1 MKKHLILW
9 FLSLSLATSC
19 STQGPSQIDSSPAS
33 TSGIAT
39 TAAQSS
45 ANTSANTSA
54 QSPAKPSP
62 SSDSKPLEPNLT
74 IPISSKA
81 DAEYRLVISGDVLSH
96 ENNWRAAQQSDGSFD
111 YMPQFEALT
120 GLLSAGDLTLV
131 NLETTVSGA
140 KFGYRGFP
148 KFNAPLNMAQ
158 TLKDIGVDLVITA
171 NNHILDNGLAGLV
184 SNLDNLDAIGLL
196 HTGAARSQA
205 EADTPYLL
213 DINGIKTGFA
223 ATTIKLSMDV
233 TEDYSVPLNNEAT
246 IRRQIK
252 NLREAGA
259 ELVVFHI
266 HWGKEYQEYPSPIQ
280 INLYRILEDE
290 GVDIVIGSHPHRL
303 QPMEMRSI
311 DYQGIQKNTAVIWS
325 TANLSWA
332 EPISKDYVNTG
343 AVFKIDVQRQ
353 NGQIKVRSLDYDLI
367 YNLTTKTVGGIR
379 YTKIIPE
386 SDMEQYKTLY
396 PTQYADMV
404 DEFSWAHKVLNS
416 KVDLKTD

>member
-1 MKKHLILW
+1 MKKHLIAWTL
-9 FLSLSLATSC
+9 FLFLATGC
-19 STQGPSQIDSSPAS
+19 STQSAGQTIPKPGNKA
-33 TSGIAT
+33 GVAT
-39 TAAQSS
+39 TTTTTTSPMKSS
-45 ANTSANTSA
+45 ANTSTQPSITAGSK
-54 QSPAKPSP
+54 PAEPEIPDP
-62 SSDSKPLEPNLT
+62 SSP
-74 IPISSKA
+74 KA
-81 DAEYRLVISGDVLSH
+81 DSEFTLVISGDVLSH
-96 ENNWRAAQQSDGSFD
+96 ENNWRAAQQADGTFD
-111 YMPQFEALT
+111 YMPQFKDLT

-131 NLETTVSGA
+131 NLETPVSGA

-158 TLKDIGVDLVITA
+158 TLKDVGVDLVITA

-184 SNLDNLDAIGLL
+184 SNLDNLDDIGLL

-223 ATTIKLSMDV
+223 ATTIQLSMNV
-233 TEDYSVPLNNEAT
+233 TEDYSVPLNEEKT

-252 NLREAGA
+252 NLRDAGA

-266 HWGKEYQEYPSPIQ
+266 HWGKEYQEYPSENQ
-280 INLYRILEDE
+280 IKLYRILEDE

-303 QPMEMRSI
+303 QPMELRRI
-311 DYQGIQKNTAVIWS
+311 EYQGSQKNTAVIWS

-332 EPISKDYVNTG
+332 EPINKDYVNTG
-343 AVFKIDVQRQ
+343 AVFRIGVQRQ
-353 NGQIKVRSLDYDLI
+353 NGQIKVKSLDYDLI
-367 YNLTTKTVGGIR
+367 YNLTTKTSGGIR

-386 SDMEQYKTLY
+386 SDMEQYKTTY

-404 DEFSWAHKVLNS
+404 DEFSWAHTVLNS
-416 KVDLKTD
+416 IVDVPSD